1 MKTKEIVHCRLA
13 MIAITGMFFQ
23 DALGVGVWPFVPPH

>member
-1 MKTKEIVHCRLA
+1 MKTKEINNGRLA

-23 DALGVGVWPFVPPH
+23 QALTGHVYPLT

>member
-1 MKTKEIVHCRLA
+1 MKLKEIKHCRLA

-23 DALGVGVWPFVPPH
+23 QALTGHVYPLT